1 MPFLPPSKKLFRRRQ
16 KRRSG
21 EGQDRGSRG
30 MNYYVENRLERYR
43 YIVQHREYSSYF

>member
-1 MPFLPPSKKLFRRRQ
+1 MPFLPPSKKFFRMNE

-30 MNYYVENRLERYR
+30 MNYYVEIGYKDTDTQYNTGNIAHL
-43 YIVQHREYSSYF
+43 F